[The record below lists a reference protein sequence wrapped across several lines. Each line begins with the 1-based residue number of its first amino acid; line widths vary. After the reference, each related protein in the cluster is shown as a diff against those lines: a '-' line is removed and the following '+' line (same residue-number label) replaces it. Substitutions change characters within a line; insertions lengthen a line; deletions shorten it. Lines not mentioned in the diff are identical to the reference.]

1 MGRCAMRR
9 MAVGFG
15 LLVVVVGTM
24 ARTSSAEAQDG
35 ALDFGGTV
43 IVGQV
48 LTPEVLVFI
57 SRENLTKDYN
67 IVLEESF
74 LHRISESLERPPF

>member
-1 MGRCAMRR
+1 MSRTWLTVAAFAFAALTLGRPSPA
-9 MAVGFG
+9 G
-15 LLVVVVGTM
+15 
-24 ARTSSAEAQDG
+24 AQDG

-48 LTPEVLVFI
+48 LTPEVIVFI

-67 IVLEESF
+67 IVFEESF
-74 LHRISESLERPPF
+74 LHKIAESVERPPF